1 MEQLFLNG
9 STPGLS
15 TAGAASAVANGDV
28 ISLLGGVSLIGKIV
42 LVMLMVFSIISWAV
56 IIFKLLEYSKA
67 KKHGR
72 RFVAYFR
79 KTKNFADISK
89 YCSMSPQNPPAE
101 IFKSGF
107 RSLSQQFA
115 GNKEKKALNVSM
127 LERTLLQ
134 SSNLEINKLERLNGF
149 LATTASATPFIGLFG
164 TVWGIM
170 LAFQEIG
177 LQQNANLATVAPGI
191 AEALINTALGLFAAI
206 PAVIFYNLLLNKL
219 KVLISDMDDF
229 VGEFLTVSE
238 NLVQ

>member
-1 MEQLFLNG
+1 MEQLFLHSSSAPLN
-9 STPGLS
+9 T
-15 TAGAASAVANGDV
+15 AASAVANGDV
-28 ISLLGGVSLIGKIV
+28 ITLLRDVSVVGKFVLGMLI
-42 LVMLMVFSIISWAV
+42 VFSIVSWAV
-56 IIFKLLEYSKA
+56 IIFKMLEYARA

-72 RFVAYFR
+72 RFVDYFR

-89 YCSMSPQNPPAE
+89 YCTMLPLNPPAE
-101 IFKSGF
+101 IFKSGY
-107 RSLSQQFA
+107 RSLSQQMPTVRQ
-115 GNKEKKALNVSM
+115 GKALNLTT
-127 LERTLLQ
+127 LERTLMQ
-134 SSNLEINKLERLNGF
+134 ASNQEITKLERLNGF

-219 KVLISDMDDF
+219 KVLISEMDDF

-238 NLVQ
+238 NLTP

>member
-1 MEQLFLNG
+1 MEQLFLN
-9 STPGLS
+9 SSASILNAS
-15 TAGAASAVANGDV
+15 NAASAVASGNLV
-28 ISLLGGVSLIGKIV
+28 ALLRDVSLVGKFV
-42 LVMLMVFSIISWAV
+42 LVMLMVFSIVSWAV
-56 IIFKLLEYSKA
+56 IIFKMLEYAKA
-67 KKHGR
+67 RKHGQ
-72 RFVAYFR
+72 RFVEYFR

-89 YCSMSPQNPPAE
+89 YSSMIPQNPLSE

-115 GNKEKKALNVSM
+115 AVKEGKSLNVPV
-127 LERTLLQ
+127 LERSLLQ
-134 SSNLEINKLERLNGF
+134 ASNSEIIKLERLNGF

-219 KVLISDMDDF
+219 KVLISEMDDF
-229 VGEFLTVSE
+229 TSEFLTVSE
-238 NLVQ
+238 NLVP

>member
-1 MEQLFLNG
+1 MEQLFLH
-9 STPGLS
+9 S
-15 TAGAASAVANGDV
+15 ASAALANTTASSAMASGDL
-28 ISLLGGVSLIGKIV
+28 IGLLKDVSLVGKFV
-42 LVMLMVFSIISWAV
+42 LVMLMVFSIVSWAV
-56 IIFKLLEYSKA
+56 IIFKMLEYGKA
-67 KKHGR
+67 RKHGR
-72 RFVAYFR
+72 RFVDYFR
-79 KTKNFADISK
+79 KTKNFADINKFSTLV
-89 YCSMSPQNPPAE
+89 PANPLSE

-107 RSLSQQFA
+107 RSLSAQVPSTKQ
-115 GNKEKKALNVSM
+115 GKPLNIPM
-127 LERTLLQ
+127 LERSLYQ
-134 SSNLEINKLERLNGF
+134 ASNLEITRLERLNGF

-238 NLVQ
+238 NLEP